1 MKEAFKTYVEK
12 NNMRFLLV
20 TLMNQCFKQNIQNP
34 RFVEATEGFDD
45 DEKLALK
52 EENERLKK
60 EIADLK
66 SALQRTETFNEASPL
81 PETPKEVLTTS
92 EDLGQLK
99 TEEQQIRGD
108 IAEDMNVD
116 QPMDVSVEEEA
127 CEEFR
132 LESSSSSFVNEGT
145 SSTRRHEHEA
155 TTSKDLIEH
164 ENAEQH
170 DHSDID
176 PDIDQP
182 DYDSSDYEEAFFG
195 FAEDSSDC

>member
-155 TTSKDLIEH
+155 TTSKDLFEH